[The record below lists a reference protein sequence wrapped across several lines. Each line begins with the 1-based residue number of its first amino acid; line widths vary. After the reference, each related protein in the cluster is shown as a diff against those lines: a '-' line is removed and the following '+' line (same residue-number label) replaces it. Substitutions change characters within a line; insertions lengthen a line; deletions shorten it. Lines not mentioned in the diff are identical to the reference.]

1 VPSLALTCG
10 RLWYRLNCPEML
22 LSKVRCSQILTLLPH
37 WRVCVVD
44 STAIVMVE
52 A

>member
-10 RLWYRLNCPEML
+10 RLWYRLNCPQMQ
-22 LSKVRCSQILTLLPH
+22 LSKVSRSQYLRDFQT
-37 WRVCVVD
+37 RVRVID
-44 STAIVMVE
+44 STAIVIE